1 MTAMMMRRY
10 MPHALMVLAQLFFT
24 LLYFIAEAA
33 FNRGLNSFVY
43 VTYRHLLAA
52 CILCP
57 FAYFK
62 EKTLRPKMTPMLF
75 LEIFVLSLV
84 GGSLTLNMYFS
95 SLKYTSPTFVT
106 SMLNTVA
113 SITFVVAV
121 VLRLEIVDVRT
132 LRGLAKIAGT
142 AVSLAGVTT
151 ISLYRGAAVKRP
163 WRAPAV
169 HVHGIGG
176 AGHVEPHESW
186 VKGSLLALASCI
198 CWSICFILQA
208 SSIKRYPAKLSLTAW
223 TSLVGGLQSAAFAAF
238 VQRDA
243 RDWLVGFG
251 LNFWA
256 IVYAAIACNG
266 LTVVIQLWCN
276 REKGPVFVAMFNPLL
291 TVMVALLA
299 YFVFGENL
307 YVGSV
312 IGGLLVILGLYML
325 LWGKDKD
332 QEQHVSS
339 SSEEGKEQE
348 HPHGHDELDLHYS
361 VSLREAAVGRG
372 RP

>member
-169 HVHGIGG
+169 H
-176 AGHVEPHESW
+176 
-186 VKGSLLALASCI
+186 
-198 CWSICFILQA
+198 A

>member
-256 IVYAAIACNG
+256 IVYAGERPRVRRHVQPPPHRHGGTPRLLRLRRKPIRWERDWRAACDSG
-266 LTVVIQLWCN
+266 ALHAAVGQGQGPRTARVV
-276 REKGPVFVAMFNPLL
+276 
-291 TVMVALLA
+291 
-299 YFVFGENL
+299 
-307 YVGSV
+307 V
-312 IGGLLVILGLYML
+312 IGGGQRAGAPP
-325 LWGKDKD
+325 W
-332 QEQHVSS
+332 
-339 SSEEGKEQE
+339 
-348 HPHGHDELDLHYS
+348 P
-361 VSLREAAVGRG
+361 
-372 RP
+372 